1 MRNLKK
7 EIKNRLSNA
16 KKVAVLGIGS
26 ELISDDAAGMLVVR
40 QLKDLFRPK
49 KNKNFRVFLG
59 HSAPENLTGRIK
71 KFCPTHLLIIDAADF
86 GAKAGNIH
94 FIDSDDIGGVA
105 FSTHRLP
112 TKILADY
119 LKKELNCK
127 IDVVGIQ
134 PKALLFCAPV
144 SEEIKEAAS
153 KLSSAIKEAFNS
165 LTLPV

>member
-1 MRNLKK
+1 MQNLKK
-7 EIKNRLSNA
+7 QLKNRLGDA
-16 KKVAVLGIGS
+16 KKVAALGVGS

-59 HSAPENLTGRIK
+59 HSAPENLTGEIK

-86 GAKAGNIH
+86 GAKAGSIH
-94 FIDSDDIGGVA
+94 FIDPEDIGGIS

-112 TKILADY
+112 TKILVDY

-127 IDVVGIQ
+127 ISVIGIQ

-144 SEEIKEAAS
+144 SEEIKEAAE
-153 KLSSAIKEAFNS
+153 KLSLAIKEAFNP

>member
-1 MRNLKK
+1 MQNLKK
-7 EIKNRLSNA
+7 QLKNRLSNA

-26 ELISDDAAGMLVVR
+26 ELISDDAAGMLVAR

-49 KNKNFRVFLG
+49 KNRNFRAFLG
-59 HSAPENLTGRIK
+59 HSAPENLTGEIK

-86 GAKAGNIH
+86 GAKAGSIH
-94 FIDSDDIGGVA
+94 FIDCEDIEGA
-105 FSTHRLP
+105 SFSTHRLP

-127 IDVVGIQ
+127 IDIVGIQ
-134 PKALLFCAPV
+134 PKALIFCAPV

-153 KLSSAIKEAFNS
+153 KLSFEIKEAFNF